1 MGLTLPWSGRERVE
15 TDPEDG
21 HAIPRP
27 VTPRRPVRPGF
38 RGYHRPNGGWAGK
51 LPQVDEFFGVSS
63 QVSGGFWPFSTD
75 MVLPVSGVPLGQLRG
90 NGAAV
95 CCDPISWF
103 RDGIVSQPSMFV
115 LGLPAI
121 GKSTL
126 VRRLVWGMSAM
137 GVSAIIPGDLKGEY
151 TELISLLNGQVI
163 SLGTHQGSVNLLDPG
178 DVHSKLKLLNG
189 PLRDDLMED
198 YHNRRLSG
206 IEVIIGIMRQSTGG
220 SLSDVESNVLST
232 ALKVL
237 YEKTRNDER
246 PPVISDLRD
255 LIADPPSSVKNE
267 LRSAATFE
275 DPEDDEIY
283 RKETHSLIASLNG
296 LANPNGKFGGMFCQQ
311 TSDSIDV
318 SRPVCYDIHSLAG
331 AEDAVVAAVLAT
343 TWSSAFAAKN
353 AADLLAEAGLE
364 PKRVHVMVLDEMHR
378 ALRSS
383 PLMVDKFDLLTRLNR
398 QWGFGQI
405 MITHT
410 FADLLS
416 MPTEDQ
422 NNKARGFVERSAIK
436 ILGALTSA
444 EVDKYLRKESGLQ
457 IFQREEDLLSD
468 WTTPVS
474 YQSQAA
480 RKGRGKF
487 LIKIGGLPGIA
498 FNLHLCD
505 LELSGFNDTNQKW
518 HE

>member
-1 MGLTLPWSGRERVE
+1 MGFNLPWSRKAP
-15 TDPEDG
+15 TDPDDG
-21 HAIPRP
+21 HAIPKR
-27 VTPRRPVRPGF
+27 VAPRRLAAPGF
-38 RGYHRPNGGWAGK
+38 RGYYRPNGGWAGK
-51 LPQVDEFFGVSS
+51 LPQVDEFYGVSS

-75 MVLPVSGVPLGQLRG
+75 MVLPVSGVPLGRLRG

-103 RDGIVSQPSMFV
+103 KNGIVAQPSMFV
-115 LGLPAI
+115 LGLPAV

-126 VRRLVWGMSAM
+126 VRRLVWGMAAM
-137 GVSAIIPGDLKGEY
+137 GVNAIIPGDLKGEY
-151 TELISLLNGQVI
+151 TELIRLLNGQVI

-178 DVHSKLKLLNG
+178 DVHSKLKLLSG
-189 PLRDDLMED
+189 QRRLDLLED

-206 IEVIIGIMRQSTGG
+206 IEIIVGIMRQSSRG
-220 SLSDVESNVLST
+220 SISDVESNVLST

-237 YEKTRNDER
+237 YEGTKDDKE
-246 PPVISDLRD
+246 PPIMADLRD
-255 LIADPPSSVKNE
+255 LIVNPPSSVKNE

-275 DPEDDEIY
+275 DPEDDDIY
-283 RKETHSLIASLNG
+283 RKETHRLIGSLNS
-296 LANPNGKFGGMFCQQ
+296 LANPNGKFGSMFCQQ
-311 TSDSIDV
+311 TSDSIDM
-318 SRPVCYDIHSLAG
+318 SRPVCYDIHSLDG
-331 AEDAVVAAVLAT
+331 AEEAVVAAVLAT

-353 AADLLAEAGLE
+353 AADLLAEAEVE
-364 PKRVHVMVLDEMHR
+364 PRRVHVMILDEMHR

-436 ILGALTSA
+436 ILGALNSS
-444 EVDKYLRKESGLQ
+444 EVDKYLRNESGLQ

-468 WTTPVS
+468 WTTPIS
-474 YQSQAA
+474 YQSDAA
-480 RKGRGKF
+480 LKGRGKF

-498 FNLHLCD
+498 VNVQLCD
-505 LELSGFNDTNQKW
+505 LERSGFNDTNLKW